1 MKQVEMMGLYQR
13 VVEYETEEHSLEW
26 IVQFFADL
34 VATGLAW
41 QLQGR
46 YGREAKAMIDEGIIT
61 VQGDVNWDYYEEYY
75 AL

>member
-1 MKQVEMMGLYQR
+1 
-13 VVEYETEEHSLEW
+13 
-26 IVQFFADL
+26 VQLFADL

-61 VQGDVNWDYYEEYY
+61 VQGDVNWDYYQENF

>member
-46 YGREAKAMIDEGIIT
+46 YGREAKAMIDEGVIT

>member
-46 YGREAKAMIDEGIIT
+46 YGREAKAMIDEGLINP
-61 VQGDVNWDYYEEYY
+61 QGDVNWDYYEEY
-75 AL
+75 LEL